1 MQILTYIGLAIGII
15 SLVFGIIKSHKLIKN
30 PLNEID
36 YKSELKPIVYGG
48 LAFVLGIL
56 LTSIGLFD
64 FIKDEVLW
72 YEYLLGILGGILL
85 SSSLYLFVTTFMI
98 HYYRKGLPTL
108 LDKWLFRI

>member
-1 MQILTYIGLAIGII
+1 MLSTLFI
-15 SLVFGIIKSHKLIKN
+15 
-30 PLNEID
+30 
-36 YKSELKPIVYGG
+36 
-48 LAFVLGIL
+48 
-56 LTSIGLFD
+56 TSAIGLFS

-108 LDKWLFRI
+108 LDKWLFRILLISIPSMMVSLFIFLDGWGLLF